1 MKGKFGLIF
10 IGFTLIL
17 VNGLNAQVSK
27 SQLQQMYITY
37 LREQGYQPNVD
48 SDGDVTF
55 KAEERNF
62 YIVVDEDDL
71 ESFRIV
77 FPNFWEIESTEE
89 RLKAYEAAMYAT
101 RTTKVARVFI
111 TSRDN
116 TSIDAN
122 IFLGKPEDFK
132 LHFRRMIDVILIAR
146 RDFVDKM

>member
-1 MKGKFGLIF
+1 MRGKVGFVF
-10 IGFTLIL
+10 IGFMLIL
-17 VNGLNAQVSK
+17 INSLNAQMSK
-27 SQLQQMYITY
+27 SQLQQMYVTY
-37 LREQGYQPNVD
+37 LREQGYQTNVD

-55 KAEERNF
+55 KAEGYNF

-77 FPNFWEIESTEE
+77 FPNFWEIESTAE
-89 RLKAYEAAMYAT
+89 RVRAYEAAMYAT
-101 RTTKVARVFI
+101 RTTKVASVYI

-122 IFLGKPEDFK
+122 IFVGKPEDFK

-146 RDFVDKM
+146 RDFIDKM